1 MANSLFKIFFVLLM
15 KESNFYQEIYSYF
28 NLYKKKRFLKFLIP
42 VFLGV
47 LYKLNAI
54 ALFIIPIQAIKAVS
68 EKKFS
73 ITIKSIFEFFRLNV
87 PNDQNAYIFFLI
99 FIIFS
104 LLILIFINIIKNFY
118 IQKIKKEFHSLH
130 YAPNNITKFDSLNK
144 KQINKKLDNFIK
156 NSENIFFCLTLF
168 TFIFF
173 YDYQISLI
181 IIFGSFIYIYITNI
195 NDIDY
200 IMVNGTKKQTNNSFH
215 KKFSTFLKKVNID
228 SKILKPLVST
238 IIMILIMTLVYVRT
252 NSSISIIFI
261 FLIRLFQNNMLNSL
275 KKFSK
280 RDKLLF

>member
-1 MANSLFKIFFVLLM
+1 MR
-15 KESNFYQEIYSYF
+15 ESNFYQEIYSFF

-54 ALFIIPIQAIKAVS
+54 SLFIIPIQAIKAVS

-73 ITIKSIFEFFRLNV
+73 TIIKSIFEFFRLTA
-87 PNDQNAYIFFLI
+87 PPDQNAYIFFLI
-99 FIIFS
+99 LIVFS

-130 YAPNNITKFDSLNK
+130 YAPYHNAKFDSKNK
-144 KQINKKLDNFIK
+144 KQINKKIDNFIQ
-156 NSENIFFCLTLF
+156 NSENIFFCLALF

-181 IIFGSFIYIYITNI
+181 IIFGSFIYIYTTNVI
-195 NDIDY
+195 NFDY
-200 IMVNGTKKQTNNSFH
+200 IKVNGTKNQINNSFQ
-215 KKFSTFLKKVNID
+215 KKFSKFLKMLNID
-228 SKILKPLVST
+228 SKILKPFISA
-238 IIMILIMTLVYVRT
+238 IIMILIMTLIYVRT

-261 FLIRLFQNNMLNSL
+261 FLIRVFQSNMLNSL

-280 RDKLLF
+280 RDKLPF

>member
-1 MANSLFKIFFVLLM
+1 MANSLFEIFFVLLM
-15 KESNFYQEIYSYF
+15 KENNFYQEIYSYF

-73 ITIKSIFEFFRLNV
+73 TTIKSIFEFFRLNV

-130 YAPNNITKFDSLNK
+130 YSPNNITKFDSLNK
-144 KQINKKLDNFIK
+144 KQINKKLDNFIQ

-181 IIFGSFIYIYITNI
+181 IIFGSFIYIYMTNI
-195 NDIDY
+195 NNIDY
-200 IMVNGTKKQTNNSFH
+200 IMVNGKKQTNNSFH
-215 KKFSTFLKKVNID
+215 KKFSTFLKKFNID